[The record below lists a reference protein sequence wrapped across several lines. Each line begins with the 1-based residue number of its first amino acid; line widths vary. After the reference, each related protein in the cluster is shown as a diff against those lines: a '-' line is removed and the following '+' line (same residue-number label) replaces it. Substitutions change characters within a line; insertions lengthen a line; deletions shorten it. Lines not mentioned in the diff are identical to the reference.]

1 LSYQAKIKQIIIRLW
16 VASLVVTVV
25 MGCNGQDGSAPAMEK
40 EQIKG
45 KPLPENQ
52 FFDYKLIETDSGIRQ
67 WVLKSDEMQKFPG
80 QTDVLLINVTM
91 DFFREGE
98 HFSVLTADSGLANPT
113 THNVHS
119 WGSVVIVTNDGR
131 KLETE
136 ELFFDN
142 KTELIHNDVFDR
154 FTRDG
159 DVITGIGLEA
169 TPDLEYIE
177 IKQRFNSDVADEE
190 PTESSSS

>member
-1 LSYQAKIKQIIIRLW
+1 MKILSELKFRMYTGA
-16 VASLVVTVV
+16 LVVLLCLGGA
-25 MGCNGQDGSAPAMEK
+25 GCKSDEGAAPAVPKTPAEK
-40 EQIKG
+40 KATPEQ
-45 KPLPENQ
+45 Q
-52 FFDYKLIETDSGIRQ
+52 FFDYKLIETEQGIRQ
-67 WVLKSDEMQKFPG
+67 WVLQSEEMQKFSG
-80 QTDVLLINVTM
+80 QTDVQLVTVTM

-113 THNVHS
+113 THNVHT
-119 WGSVVIVTNDGR
+119 WGSVVIITDDGR
-131 KLETE
+131 RLETE

-154 FTRDG
+154 FTREG

-177 IKQRFNSDVADEE
+177 IKNRFNSDVADDEQ
-190 PTESSSS
+190 TESRSR

>member
-1 LSYQAKIKQIIIRLW
+1 MKFIVNLKFSALGMMLFS
-16 VASLVVTVV
+16 VLAFSLG
-25 MGCNGQDGSAPAMEK
+25 GCNSDEGAAPVVPKSKEEK
-40 EQIKG
+40 KSIPEQ
-45 KPLPENQ
+45 Q
-52 FFDYKLIETDSGIRQ
+52 FFDYKLIETDKGIRQ

-80 QTDVLLINVTM
+80 QTDVLLVTVTM

-98 HFSVLTADSGLANPT
+98 QFSVLTADSGLANPT
-113 THNVHS
+113 THDIHT

-142 KTELIHNDVFDR
+142 KTELIHNDVLDR

-159 DVITGIGLEA
+159 DVVTGIGLEA

-177 IKQRFNSDVADEE
+177 IKNRFNSDVVDTE
-190 PTESSSS
+190 PTESRSR

>member
-1 LSYQAKIKQIIIRLW
+1 MKKLAALNISMCTT
-16 VASLVVTVV
+16 VLVVLLCLVGA
-25 MGCNGQDGSAPAMEK
+25 GCKSDEGAAPPVPMTPAEK
-40 EQIKG
+40 KATPEQ
-45 KPLPENQ
+45 Q
-52 FFDYKLIETDSGIRQ
+52 FFDYKLIETEQGIRQ
-67 WVLKSDEMQKFPG
+67 WVLHSEEMQKFPG
-80 QTDVLLINVTM
+80 QTDVLLVTVTM

-113 THNVHS
+113 THNVHT
-119 WGSVVIVTNDGR
+119 WGSVVIITDDGR
-131 KLETE
+131 RLETE

-154 FTRDG
+154 FTREG

-177 IKQRFNSDVADEE
+177 IKNRFNSDVADEE
-190 PTESSSS
+190 QTESRSR